1 MSRTM
6 TRRQLIAGML
16 ASGVAATTA
25 GLLTACGQQ
34 KAAATATATA
44 ASSEAAAASAST
56 QDETAGG
63 GHVLVAYFSAQG
75 HTKAVAETAADA
87 LGADLFELVPANPY
101 SDDDLNWRDDASRV
115 NAEHNDTSL
124 QDVELTQAT
133 PDGWDD
139 YDAVLLGYPIWWGGA
154 AWPLSGFVTGN
165 GFAGKTVIPFCTSA
179 SSGLGDSASAL
190 EQEAGAS
197 TWLEGQRFA
206 SDASADEVTNWA
218 QGLGL

>member
-6 TRRQLIAGML
+6 TRRQFIAGML

-34 KAAATATATA
+34 KVAATAAA
-44 ASSEAAAASAST
+44 ASSEAAAASVSAQGKTAAS
-56 QDETAGG
+56 

-101 SDDDLNWRDDASRV
+101 SNDDLDWRDDASRV
-115 NAEHNDTSL
+115 NAEHNDASL
-124 QDVELTQAT
+124 QNVELTQAT
-133 PDGWDD
+133 PDGWGG
-139 YDAVLLGYPIWWGGA
+139 YDTVLLGYPIWWGGA

-165 GFAGKTVIPFCTSA
+165 DFAGKTVIPFCTSA

-190 EQEAGAS
+190 EQTAGAG

-206 SDASADEVTNWA
+206 SDVSTDEVTSWA
-218 QGLGL
+218 RGLGL